1 MGKTGRRPRE
11 RETTV
16 KDGNAHRRSHVLRSR
31 SGGPGRGT
39 LLYRRTAPEPA
50 AAPAKGWL
58 GSQAGG
64 PELDAYKAWYDHW
77 RKTQFVRQW
86 HECPPRPGGCLIS
99 LPPPDVSVPPT
110 RLHRPVDGRE
120 SVTIPEPWVFSVL
133 VLPAALLIGASLP
146 RPAESERSTQA

>member
-1 MGKTGRRPRE
+1 MSYA
-11 RETTV
+11 V
-16 KDGNAHRRSHVLRSR
+16 
-31 SGGPGRGT
+31 
-39 LLYRRTAPEPA
+39 A
-50 AAPAKGWL
+50 AAALATGLCFTDVPHPNPQPPLPRDGSVVRLAKP
-58 GSQAGG
+58 G